1 MIGATWFQAIL
12 QALGAALAAFYSVV
26 GNYGLSIILFT
37 LAIRLVLVPLGIKQ
51 IKSMREMQSIQPK
64 IKALQQKFKGNR
76 AKLNEETM
84 KLYKEHGVNPLM
96 GCLPLLAQFPVLI
109 ALFAVLQF
117 PKGVTHIPHSTSN
130 PVVGQPQDSKLYV
143 DIIKHQSEG
152 KTRFLG
158 ANLLCNATQ
167 AGQQV
172 KVDSKHYHVPDA
184 RNLSLD
190 CGKGAASRFPY
201 YIFALAMIGTT
212 YYQQRQM
219 QQATPQGS
227 QQQQALTKFMPLL
240 FGFWGLIFPAGLV
253 IYWTTTNLVQIGQQ
267 HFMLPRMQQPAAT
280 AKSSGDGAGRRTSGP
295 GAARSLKPGPQRDS
309 RPGAGEPRRVPGQ
322 PKPEGRNRQQH
333 GTPRPPGSEESRGGS
348 AGASGGGEAE
358 GAGRDGRTDRTDRT
372 DGVGGSGRAGR
383 AGRGGGSGGGRDGGS
398 RKKRRKR

>member
-1 MIGATWFQAIL
+1 MIGAAWFQAIL

-51 IKSMREMQSIQPK
+51 IKSMREMQAIQPK
-64 IKALQQKFKGNR
+64 IKALQQKYKGNR
-76 AKLNEETM
+76 QKQNEETM

-117 PKGVTHIPHSTSN
+117 PKGVTHIPHSNKN
-130 PVVGQPQDSKLYV
+130 PVVGRPQDSQLYV
-143 DIIKHQSEG
+143 DIIKHSGQ
-152 KTRFLG
+152 KTKFLG

-172 KVDSKHYHVPDA
+172 KVDTKRYHVPDA
-184 RNLSLD
+184 RGLVLD

-201 YIFALAMIGTT
+201 YIFALGMIGTT

-219 QQATPQGS
+219 QKATPQGS

-267 HFMLPRMQQPAAT
+267 HFMLPRMEQQRASKA
-280 AKSSGDGAGRRTSGP
+280 SGDGASERTKGPSG
-295 GAARSLKPGPQRDS
+295 ARGIRSTQQ
-309 RPGAGEPRRVPGQ
+309 GEPRPIAGRPR
-322 PKPEGRNRQQH
+322 PESRNRQQQ
-333 GTPRPPGSEESRGGS
+333 GTSRSPENPGSRGG
-348 AGASGGGEAE
+348 
-358 GAGRDGRTDRTDRT
+358 
-372 DGVGGSGRAGR
+372 GRAG
-383 AGRGGGSGGGRDGGS
+383 GPDGGS